1 MNIKNSIN
9 IFRRSLMRGLTKNIG
24 QSSFDKKGAVKYPI
38 RRILISRPNHRLG
51 NLILITPLLQEMINR
66 FPESK
71 IDLFIKGGAGNVIFK
86 NYKNVDRLIQLP
98 KKPFSSLGAYLSGW
112 IKIRFTKYDLV
123 INANEESSSGR
134 LSTLFTK
141 SRYKFLGKYSQET
154 DLLYS
159 DYRHIAKYPIY
170 NFREFL
176 KSIGFHVG
184 YFEMP
189 ALNLKLS
196 SKELKNGK
204 QVLMNIV
211 KNDKKTICLF
221 TNASGEKCYS
231 ELWWGIFYEKIKT
244 DFPDYNIIEMLPI
257 ENISRLKRKV
267 PGYYSDD
274 IREMTSVIAQ
284 CALFIGADS
293 GVMHL
298 AGASGTPT
306 IGLFCVSDEIKYAPY
321 GNKSMAV
328 NTNELNN
335 TEIISLIANV
345 LA

>member
-1 MNIKNSIN
+1 
-9 IFRRSLMRGLTKNIG
+9 MRGLTKNIG
-24 QSSFDKKGAVKYPI
+24 QSSFDKKDVVKYPI

-51 NLILITPLLQEMINR
+51 NLLLITPLLQETINR
-66 FPESK
+66 FPDSK
-71 IDLFIKGGAGNVIFK
+71 IDLFIKGGAGNVIFQ
-86 NYKNVDRLIQLP
+86 NYKNVNRLIQLP
-98 KKPFSSLGAYLSGW
+98 KKPFSSLGTYLSSW
-112 IKIRFTKYDLV
+112 VKIRFTKYDLV

-134 LSTLFTK
+134 LSTLFAN
-141 SRYKFLGKYSQET
+141 SHYKFLGEYNQEA
-154 DLLYS
+154 DLLYT
-159 DYRHIAKYPIY
+159 DYHHIAKYPIY
-170 NFREFL
+170 NFRAYL
-176 KSIGFHVG
+176 KKMGFHVS
-184 YFEMP
+184 YFDMP
-189 ALNLKLS
+189 ALHLKLN

-221 TNASGEKCYS
+221 TNATGEKCYP

-306 IGLFCVSDEIKYAPY
+306 MGLFCVTDEIKYAPY
-321 GNKSMAV
+321 DNKSLAV
-328 NTNELNN
+328 NTNKLSN
-335 TEIISLIANV
+335 TEIMFVIADV
-345 LA
+345 LT